1 MYRKAGDFED
11 PIIEIRKEIEKL
23 SGTPGEHRDELA
35 KLQAKLKKKCKE
47 IYSGLTPWQRTLV
60 ARHPDRPY
68 IKNYIGYL
76 CSDFIEIHGD
86 RAFADDMA
94 IVGGFAVFR
103 GRQVM
108 ILGQEKGR
116 TTKEKIMRNF
126 GMARPEGYRKA
137 LRLMKIAEQFN
148 RPVITFVDTS
158 GAYPGVGAEK
168 RGQAEAI
175 ARNLREM
182 ASLRVPIISTITGEG
197 GSGGAL
203 GIAVADRVNILEF
216 SIYSVISPE
225 GCAAIL
231 YKDSSKA
238 EMAASSLKLTAP
250 DLKEFGLV
258 DEIIEE
264 IDGGAHSDPEGMAAI
279 IGGVLERQLDELA
292 ELDTEK
298 LLEERYRKFRNMGVF
313 GHAKD

>member
-11 PIIEIRKEIEKL
+11 PLIEIRKNIERI
-23 SGTPGEHRDELA
+23 SGTPGDHRQELE
-35 KLQAKLKKKCKE
+35 KLQKELKKKSKD
-47 IYSGLTPWQRTLV
+47 IYSKLTPWQRTLV

-68 IKNYIGYL
+68 VKDYINHM
-76 CSDFIEIHGD
+76 CSDFVEIHGD
-86 RAFADDMA
+86 RAFADDKA

-103 GRQVM
+103 GRQVL

-116 TTKEKIMRNF
+116 STNEKIMRNF

-137 LRLMKIAEQFN
+137 LRLMKLAEQFK
-148 RPVITFVDTS
+148 RPILTFVDTS
-158 GAYPGVGAEK
+158 GAYPGVGAEQ

-175 ARNLREM
+175 ARNIRDM
-182 ASLRVPIISTITGEG
+182 AGLKVPVISTITGEG

-203 GIAVADRVNILEF
+203 GIAVGDRVNILEF

-231 YKDSSKA
+231 YKDASKA
-238 EMAASSLKLTAP
+238 ETAAASLKLTAP
-250 DLKEFGLV
+250 DLKKFGLV

-264 IDGGAHSDPEGMAAI
+264 IDGGAHSDPEGMARML
-279 IGGVLERQLDELA
+279 GDVLERQLDELEA
-292 ELDTEK
+292 MDIQRLHS
-298 LLEERYRKFRNMGVF
+298 ERYDKFRNMGVF
-313 GHAKD
+313 GRLS